1 MHFVVLDTE
10 TTGLNR
16 KYSALNEP
24 CSLRDNGDE
33 VIQIGGLLLDERLRP
48 YKAFCHYCDCL
59 MASVPEEASRVHG
72 INIQDVR
79 RYIPGTFLEEVVAE
93 WVPELLSDDVVV
105 IGYNSDFDMQMVAQS
120 MRNFCFDF
128 GKFKKVMTKLPTT
141 GQWSLDVM
149 GYLPKRVK
157 LVSLYDECTEA
168 RCDFYQE
175 FRGRLPL
182 ESNVPEMLEATWA
195 HAHNSLFDAIET
207 YLVFKTKVLGKKLF
221 RGR

>member
-1 MHFVVLDTE
+1 MHYVVLDTE
-10 TTGLNR
+10 TTGLGR
-16 KYSALNEP
+16 KYSVLNEP

-33 VIQIGGLLLDERLRP
+33 VIQIGGLLLDETLKP

-59 MASVPEEASRVHG
+59 MASMPEEVSRIHG
-72 INIQDVR
+72 IDIQEVR
-79 RYIPGTFLEEVVAE
+79 KYIPGTFLEEVVAV
-93 WVPELLSDDVVV
+93 WVPEILASDVVIV
-105 IGYNSDFDMQMVAQS
+105 GYNTDFDMQMVAQS

-128 GKFKKVMTKLPTT
+128 GKFEKVMSRLPAR
-141 GQWSLDVM
+141 GQWTLDVM

-157 LVSLYDECTEA
+157 LVSHYDDCTEA
-168 RCDFYQE
+168 RKEFY
-175 FRGRLPL
+175 RTNCKKLPL

-221 RGR
+221 KGR